1 MTWLTT
7 RIPLDGTLQ
16 HPNRRSG
23 IYVPEIVA
31 THDGAQWSPYPYCSW
46 RDYNLHPVV
55 TNVHRLSHRS
65 ASRRLVDAG
74 AHRTPPEPRT
84 RERFTSKCRS
94 ANFHG
99 VQTFGC
105 SEPQNRSLSY
115 GRKLLMHLWRPKWT
129 DVPRCR
135 QTASLVSLCPDSFP
149 AGQRLRT
156 VGVGQKRPW
165 PLPQI

>member
-1 MTWLTT
+1 MG
-7 RIPLDGTLQ
+7 RV
-16 HPNRRSG
+16 G
-23 IYVPEIVA
+23 ICVPETVA
-31 THDGAQWSPYPYCSW
+31 THDGPMERIPLLLLA

-135 QTASLVSLCPDSFP
+135 QTASLVSLCPDSFR
-149 AGQRLRT
+149 AGRRLRT
-156 VGVGQKRPW
+156 VGVGHKLVIHSVIFQAAAAT
-165 PLPQI
+165 